1 MKTDEQMIRDI
12 VGQWHRSTAVGD
24 VETVLSLMSSDVMFL
39 VAGKPPMKGR
49 SSFEKGVR
57 NLLRTH
63 RVDSTGEIEEC
74 VVSGDLAYCL
84 TRLTVRITP
93 VSGGDASVRV
103 GSALSIFRKQANGAW
118 QLTRDANLLPP
129 AA

>member
-1 MKTDEQMIRDI
+1 MNPDEQMIRDI
-12 VGQWHRSTAVGD
+12 VAQWHRSTATGD

-39 VAGKPPMKGR
+39 VAGRPPMKGR
-49 SSFEKGVR
+49 SGFEKGLR
-57 NLLRTH
+57 NLLSTH

-84 TRLTVRITP
+84 TLLTVRVTP
-93 VSGGDASVRV
+93 RSGGDANVRV
-103 GSALSIFRKQANGAW
+103 GSTLSIFRKQANGTW
-118 QLTRDANLLPP
+118 QLARDANLLPP